1 MDRLKEIKDKYEMN
15 GVESLTSEEIEYVES
30 EFKRSLEDDLD
41 FKLKQIIIAYYT
53 KKIIL
58 IRLQIFVIMYI
69 KKEKDLSFISC
80 LMNF

>member
-58 IRLQIFVIMYI
+58 IRL
-69 KKEKDLSFISC
+69 
-80 LMNF
+80 